1 MRRKVSNTKA
11 ELERFETAKSEAAK
25 QLQVLYNKA
34 LKEVG
39 EVNAQIFDVH
49 LMMLEDDDYNESI
62 VNIIESQEVNA
73 EYAVAVTG
81 DNFAE
86 MFANMEDEYFKA
98 RSIDVKDISER
109 IVRILT
115 GGWAKEDLVKPCI
128 IAAKDLAPSETVQMD
143 KSKLLAFV
151 TKEGSTN
158 SHTAI
163 LARTMS
169 IPALINVDIKRM
181 EWQDRNCRWL

>member
-1 MRRKVSNTKA
+1 MDTFKGKKVFGGIAIASIFYYEKDQKEVARRKVSNTKA
-11 ELERFETAKSEAAK
+11 ELERFETAKGEAAK
-25 QLQVLYNKA
+25 QLQALYNKA

-115 GGWAKEDLVKPCI
+115 GSWAKEDLVEPCI

-143 KSKLLAFV
+143 KSKLL
-151 TKEGSTN
+151 
-158 SHTAI
+158 
-163 LARTMS
+163 
-169 IPALINVDIKRM
+169 
-181 EWQDRNCRWL
+181 